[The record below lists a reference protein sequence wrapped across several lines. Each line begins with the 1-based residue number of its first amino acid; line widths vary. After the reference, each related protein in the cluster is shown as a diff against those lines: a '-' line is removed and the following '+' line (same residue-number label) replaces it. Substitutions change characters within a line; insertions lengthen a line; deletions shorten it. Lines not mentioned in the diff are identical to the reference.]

1 MILRR
6 CLPVLVALFP
16 AAALAAPTVQ
26 CKPNGTCDELSAG
39 SPFQFTAAPSAG
51 CTGLKNPLKWRFNPA
66 DGSAATADAI
76 ECKLRTGD
84 THASNPAH
92 YDECSFKHVPAVSGR
107 FATNICDGAATNLN
121 AAFEVTDDA
130 AGQRNEGS
138 LGAGGKKNE
147 AQALPGLNFL
157 PPDIWQLTLSQI
169 GLQLADHHY
178 GNYYSQSTDVAV
190 VFVDADNTPFF
201 PIPETID
208 EDDDIYVAVAD
219 YADRLD
225 GVKVSIQGCNRT
237 PIEPRIYGSGIAA
250 AAAQV
255 RSNEKQAR
263 KISVIIRA
271 FGKCAGSSSGGPQV
285 LIDRAGKQNLTTV
298 PVNPLYRLSV
308 GIAFGYDFTR
318 TSTFAVRAP
327 AGSSLT
333 RVAESKDVV
342 GVVPMVYVGFYPW
355 ARDFRKQDLFE
366 LQRAQLFVGMDTKN
380 FMDNV
385 VIGAGYE
392 LTMGL
397 NLMAGWRVLRKK
409 AVLAE
414 GSDLRVGSVFDGTT
428 ESLPTREK
436 WDFGS
441 AFVGF
446 GLSSD
451 LFARLK

>member
-1 MILRR
+1 
-6 CLPVLVALFP
+6 VLFP
-16 AAALAAPTVQ
+16 AAALAAPAVQ
-26 CKPNGTCDELSAG
+26 CRPDGTCDKLSAD
-39 SPFQFTAAPSAG
+39 SPFQFTAAPNAG
-51 CTGLKNPLKWRFNPA
+51 CTGLKNPLKWRFNPG
-66 DGSAATADAI
+66 DGSAATPDAI
-76 ECKLRTGD
+76 ECKLRAGD
-84 THASNPAH
+84 THSSNPVH

-107 FATNICDGAATNLN
+107 FTTNICDGTATNLK
-121 AAFEVTDDA
+121 ATFEIAD
-130 AGQRNEGS
+130 N
-138 LGAGGKKNE
+138 GAGEPNQRSPGAGDKAE
-147 AQALPGLNFL
+147 AKALPGLNFL

-169 GLQLADHHY
+169 GVALADHHY
-178 GNYYSQSTDVAV
+178 GNYYSQRNDVAV
-190 VFVDADNTPFF
+190 VFVDADNAPFF
-201 PIPETID
+201 PIPDTID
-208 EDDDIYVAVAD
+208 EDDDIYVAVVD
-219 YADRLD
+219 YVDRLD
-225 GVKVSIQGCNRT
+225 GAKVSIQRCNRT
-237 PIEPRIYGSGIAA
+237 PIEPRIYGSGVAA

-255 RSNEKQAR
+255 RSNGEQAR
-263 KISVIIRA
+263 KVGVVIRA

-298 PVNPLYRLSV
+298 PINPLYRLSV

-327 AGSSLT
+327 AGSSIT
-333 RVAESKDVV
+333 RVSESKDVV

-355 ARDFRKQDLFE
+355 ARDFRKRDFFE
-366 LQRAQLFVGMDTKN
+366 LQRAQLFVGMDTES
-380 FMDNV
+380 FMDNIV
-385 VIGAGYE
+385 VGAGYE

-428 ESLPTREK
+428 DSLPTRDK